1 MIRGV
6 YKIKTIDVQN
16 ELEKNGNNKDQI
28 SVLFTFDRKT
38 EIGYIQLGDL
48 FFGCATS
55 DEFPN
60 QNSDCE
66 KRMFKDLNKINKIC
80 ARKDN
85 SC

>member
-1 MIRGV
+1 METRRITKFLYLLPSIG
-6 YKIKTIDVQN
+6 KQKLI
-16 ELEKNGNNKDQI
+16 
-28 SVLFTFDRKT
+28 LFQT
-38 EIGYIQLGDL
+38 GDI

-60 QNSDCE
+60 QISDCE
-66 KRMFKDLNKINKIC
+66 KKMIKDLDKVSKIC